1 LIKKEQCT
9 LRLIHQFSARFTL
22 ACRLPF
28 LSFVERANFSLTR
41 KLIWRLFPSV
51 FISLDGILLRR
62 LQSRFFSSRFNACT
76 QGERGRERRFWREAE
91 KKVND
96 GAQKKP
102 EEFLPGK
109 ATLVLSQQGI
119 ISLLTS
125 AEKNRRLPRKKAIL
139 IRARS
144 TWFRNFSSAAFF
156 AHFEERR
163 RGGHALT
170 RPPARRKI
178 DMEKRARNT
187 GRRRTRGVEQA
198 TCVCGMSA
206 SNCTWAVGER

>member
-9 LRLIHQFSARFTL
+9 LRLIHQFSARFTFP
-22 ACRLPF
+22 CRLPF

-41 KLIWRLFPSV
+41 KLIWRLFLSV

-76 QGERGRERRFWREAE
+76 QGERGRERGFWREAE

-102 EEFLPGK
+102 EEFLPRK

-125 AEKNRRLPRKKAIL
+125 AEKNRRLPRKKNHFNTCTLYLVPQLLFCCVFCSFRGEASRHTL
-139 IRARS
+139 FRARPHAARLIWKS
-144 TWFRNFSSAAFF
+144 AHETQEGGGQEASS
-156 AHFEERR
+156 RR
-163 RGGHALT
+163 RVFA
-170 RPPARRKI
+170 
-178 DMEKRARNT
+178 E
-187 GRRRTRGVEQA
+187 
-198 TCVCGMSA
+198 
-206 SNCTWAVGER
+206 